1 MSAKSTVML
10 KPFFW
15 QIQSEEELMTCQT
28 VYFVLIW
35 IQVCVQ
41 YFSLALGTKCLKNT
55 YLTWARTW
63 ADSSRCFIGL
73 WQSGSI
79 SDCEQWTLTHKHTMR
94 FLFTF
99 TCFTLCHF
107 YIMSIIPLSFA
118 VFSGTR
124 LQIWYHHLCFYKH
137 STVSIYWNTAQILPC
152 CVHKANKGLW

>member
-1 MSAKSTVML
+1 MSAKSIVML

-35 IQVCVQ
+35 IQANTWPKAKLKYCTHVQ

-63 ADSSRCFIGL
+63 ADNSRCFIGL

-79 SDCEQWTLTHKHTMR
+79 SDCEQWTLTHKHTTR
-94 FLFTF
+94 FLFIF

-118 VFSGTR
+118 VFRGTR
-124 LQIWYHHLCFYKH
+124 LQLWYHHLCFHKH
-137 STVSIYWNTAQILPC
+137 STVSIYWN
-152 CVHKANKGLW
+152 KANKG